1 VDRRDHIALV
11 AMTEFGRRLPTNK
24 SNGTDHGHGGV
35 MLVSAPK
42 IVGGT
47 VHGRWP
53 GLKSASLDNGVD
65 LAVTTDI
72 RNVLGELFQLKPVG
86 LIKSA

>member
-1 VDRRDHIALV
+1 
-11 AMTEFGRRLPTNK
+11 
-24 SNGTDHGHGGV
+24 

-72 RNVLGELFQLKPVG
+72 RNVLGELMAGPLATAQARAGVFPQFQLKSVG
-86 LIKSA
+86 LLKSA